1 MKENKTSK
9 NLKILLTPGDAA
21 GIGSEVALKSE
32 VNRSSKCDDLGF
44 IGPKWLWQQ
53 IASHFSLPEPENILE
68 VPALKNIPE
77 TKISFGKVER
87 IWGEIAMECVRFAAQ
102 TCLKNQAD
110 AMVTAP
116 LTKAGIHLAGYK
128 YQGHTDFLAEI
139 TKTSK
144 HAMML
149 SSKNLRV
156 LMVTHHQSLKS
167 VSESLSIENIF
178 EKIELANL
186 TGKKFG
192 IDNPKIA
199 VCGLNP
205 HSGENGAFG
214 IEEIKFISPAILKAK
229 NLKINVKGPV
239 PADTVFL
246 RAVNGEFDFV
256 IAMYHDQGLIPVK
269 LHDFEKGVNTTLGLP
284 IVRTSPGHGSAYD
297 IAGTGIANE
306 TSMIEA
312 IKMAKKLT
320 TKREPATQSGSN

>member
-1 MKENKTSK
+1 MKEKK
-9 NLKILLTPGDAA
+9 IYKILLTPGDAA
-21 GIGSEVALKSE
+21 GIGPEVALKAE
-32 VNRSSKCDDLGF
+32 VSRTSKCEQSSALCF
-44 IGPKWLWQQ
+44 IGPKWLWKQT
-53 IASHFSLPEPENILE
+53 AEHFSLPLPENILE

-77 TKISFGKVER
+77 TKIEFGKAAK
-87 IWGEIAMECVRFAAQ
+87 IWGEIAMESVRFAAE
-102 TCLKNQAD
+102 TCLKKDAD

-139 TKTSK
+139 TKTKK

-167 VSESLSIENIF
+167 VSDSLSIENIS

-186 TGKKFG
+186 AGKKLG
-192 IDNPKIA
+192 INNPRIA

-205 HSGENGAFG
+205 HSGEAGAFG
-214 IEEIKFISPAILKAK
+214 TEEIKIISPAILQAK
-229 NLKINVKGPV
+229 KSGINVEGPI

-246 RAVNGEFDFV
+246 RAVNNEFDFV

-269 LHDFEKGVNTTLGLP
+269 LHGFNEGVNTTLGLP
-284 IVRTSPGHGSAYD
+284 IIRTSPGHGSAYD
-297 IAGTGIANE
+297 IAGTGKADK
-306 TSMIEA
+306 TSMLEA
-312 IKMAKKLT
+312 INMASKFCK
-320 TKREPATQSGSN
+320 